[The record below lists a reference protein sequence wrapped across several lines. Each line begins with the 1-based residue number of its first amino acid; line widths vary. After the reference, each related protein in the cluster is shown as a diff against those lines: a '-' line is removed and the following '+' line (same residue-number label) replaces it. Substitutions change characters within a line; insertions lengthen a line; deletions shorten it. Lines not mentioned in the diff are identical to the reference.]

1 MTGRIAHMA
10 DSRYCIRLV
19 DVSLLVR
26 NHTTVSEVVI
36 FGEQSLLCRLFAAA
50 YYFYGCPA

>member
-10 DSRYCIRLV
+10 ESRYCVRLV

-36 FGEQSLLCRLFAAA
+36 FNEQSLLCRLFAAA
-50 YYFYGCPA
+50 YYFYGRPA